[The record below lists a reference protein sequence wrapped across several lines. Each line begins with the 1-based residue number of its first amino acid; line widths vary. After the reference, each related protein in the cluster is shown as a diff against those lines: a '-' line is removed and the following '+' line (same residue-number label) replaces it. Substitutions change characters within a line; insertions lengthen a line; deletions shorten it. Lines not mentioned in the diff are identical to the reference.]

1 MENKIETS
9 DSDKLDNAE
18 DSGMPM
24 WVQVLSIIL
33 SIISL
38 IYCIKTRSLEDFIK
52 YGSYIVFGI
61 FIVIVLILIISTIR
75 NGFIKPTWKGIFL
88 GVPIIV
94 LLLVFM
100 GISNYA
106 FFVLIKDIFIWL
118 KSPSISKTSA
128 VILTSML
135 TLGVGSI
142 LFYFRLRMR
151 AIYGLTEAAIGIVVA
166 GNRAITQIDQFTS
179 SDFYLAILTASVY
192 LIVRGFDNIHQG
204 LTKEPIDK
212 YGTKLFTF
220 LKMRI

>member
-1 MENKIETS
+1 MENKIITS
-9 DSDKLDNAE
+9 SKNELENTDDT
-18 DSGMPM
+18 GMPM
-24 WVQVLSIIL
+24 WIQVLSLIS
-33 SIISL
+33 SIIS
-38 IYCIKTRSLEDFIK
+38 ITYCIKTRSLEDFIK
-52 YGSYIVFGI
+52 YGSYTIFGI
-61 FIVIVLILIISTIR
+61 FIVIVLILIIGTIR

-94 LLLVFM
+94 VLLIFM

-106 FFVLIKDIFIWL
+106 FFVVIKDIFFWL

-128 VILTSML
+128 VILTALL

-204 LTKEPIDK
+204 LTKEPIDQ
-212 YGTKLFTF
+212 YGTRLFTF

>member
-1 MENKIETS
+1 MENKIITS
-9 DSDKLDNAE
+9 SKNELENTDDT
-18 DSGMPM
+18 GMPM
-24 WVQVLSIIL
+24 WIQVLSLIS
-33 SIISL
+33 SIIS
-38 IYCIKTRSLEDFIK
+38 ITYCIKTRSLEDFIK
-52 YGSYIVFGI
+52 YGSYIIFGI
-61 FIVIVLILIISTIR
+61 FIVIVLILIIGTIR

-88 GVPIIV
+88 GVPTIVV
-94 LLLVFM
+94 LLIFM

-106 FFVLIKDIFIWL
+106 FFVVIKDIFLWL

-128 VILTSML
+128 VILTALL

-204 LTKEPIDK
+204 LTKEPIDQ